1 MGCVRYTDRSP
12 PCNHACFTNPANKKI
27 NSLYNKCKRH
37 TCTKDNI
44 SASGTWDMADYDR
57 KFICIVGPGFSD
69 YRFGV
74 SYWSSKS
81 IWRPFENPL
90 KDKKG
95 SQLPWITKM
104 VETNTKWIIN
114 LQNYHP
120 LDKTKKLS
128 QKKAKFRT
136 LAKYVPNSVKLN
148 KIRKKIPGVG
158 FKAGGKKP
166 IIRLMF
172 TGHSDTFNYSVPN
185 CRFVRQREK
194 ILNYYYGDI
203 CQVMKWLFCLN
214 SSYSGVTH

>member
-12 PCNHACFTNPANKKI
+12 PCNHACFTNPANSKR
-27 NSLYNKCKRH
+27 NSLYVKCKRH
-37 TCTKDNI
+37 TCMKDNI
-44 SASGTWDMADYDR
+44 SASGTWDMADHHR

-74 SYWSSKS
+74 TYWSRTS

-90 KDKKG
+90 KDLFG
-95 SQLPWITKM
+95 SQLPWITNM
-104 VETNTKWIIN
+104 MRTNTKWKLN
-114 LQNYHP
+114 LQTYHP

-128 QKKAKFRT
+128 RKKAKFRT
-136 LAKYVPNSVKLN
+136 LAKSGLQLRNRKL
-148 KIRKKIPGVG
+148 KKKEPEVG

-166 IIRLMF
+166 IIRLMY

-194 ILNYYYGDI
+194 
-203 CQVMKWLFCLN
+203 F
-214 SSYSGVTH
+214 